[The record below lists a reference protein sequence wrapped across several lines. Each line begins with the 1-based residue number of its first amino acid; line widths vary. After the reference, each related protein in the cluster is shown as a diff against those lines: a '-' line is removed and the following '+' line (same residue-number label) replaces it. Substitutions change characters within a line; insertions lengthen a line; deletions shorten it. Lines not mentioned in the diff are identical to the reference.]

1 MPPAEA
7 THSRA
12 PSVPSPASPA
22 PPDPTHL
29 PRPDTFDPDLYR
41 VIEYQA
47 RVVGRPELADLSR
60 ADDRPGW
67 NATLAFHLAMMVQTL
82 AWCHGTDRGSPR
94 LTGSTIDGRH
104 FV

>member
-1 MPPAEA
+1 M
-7 THSRA
+7 
-12 PSVPSPASPA
+12 
-22 PPDPTHL
+22 
-29 PRPDTFDPDLYR
+29 
-41 VIEYQA
+41 
-47 RVVGRPELADLSR
+47 GRPELADLSR